1 MPLAD
6 YLALLALITAMA
18 FTPGP
23 NTTLSTALAANF
35 GLRGAMRFVVSVPV
49 GWTLLLL
56 CASLGLAGLIQAW
69 PALGWA
75 IKTVGLSY
83 LCWLAW
89 RLWGADRLG
98 EADRAGLQVGF
109 RQGVALQFVNI
120 KAWMAALTVTAG
132 WVLPGPLGER
142 LLVVAPTMVFYAF
155 ASNFSY
161 ALIGSLLRRWLTV
174 GRRLAWFNRGMALV
188 LLATAVW
195 MART

>member
-35 GLRGAMRFVVSVPV
+35 GLRGALRFVVSVPV
-49 GWTLLLL
+49 GWVLLLL
-56 CASLGLAGLIQAW
+56 CASFGLAGAIQAW
-69 PALGWA
+69 PLLGWA
-75 IKTVGLSY
+75 IKGVGLGY

-89 RLWGADRLG
+89 RLWGSDRLG
-98 EADRAGLQVGF
+98 EADAAGLRVGF

-161 ALIGSLLRRWLTV
+161 ALVGSLLRRWLTV